1 MSHRKFHAPRH
12 GHLGFLPCKRS
23 KKHRGK
29 VRTWPKDDPSKPV
42 HLAAF
47 LGYKA
52 GMTHTLREMHRTGL
66 KQSKREEVEAVTII
80 ETPPVIVVG
89 VVGYIQTIRGLRS
102 LKTIFAEHVS
112 DECRRRFYKNWYK
125 SKKKAFT
132 KYSKKWQDETGKKQ
146 LDKDFAMMK
155 KYCSVI
161 RVIVHSQMRLLPIKQ
176 KKAHIM
182 EVQLNGGSISDKVD
196 WAKEHLEQAVPVSSV
211 FYQDEMIDVIG
222 VSRGHG
228 FKGVTS
234 RWHTKKLPRKTHK
247 GLRKVACIG
256 AWHPARVGFTIARA
270 GQKGYHHRTE
280 INKKIYRVGRGV
292 HIQDGKVIRNNASTN
307 YDTSQK
313 TITPMGGFPHYGEV
327 NNDFVMVK
335 GCVVGKKKR
344 VLTLR
349 KSLLVHTSRKSKET
363 IELKFIDTTS
373 KFGHGRF
380 QTAQEKR
387 AFMVSVRKIWCTP
400 SVNTIT
406 CIFLYYFDLTSG
418 LPAGPT
424 EERCKETTARAAER
438 GCLKK

>member
-12 GHLGFLPCKRS
+12 GHMGFLPHKRS
-23 KKHRGK
+23 KKQRGR
-29 VRTWPKDDPSKPV
+29 VRKWPKDDPSQPV
-42 HLAAF
+42 HLTAF

-80 ETPPVIVVG
+80 DTPPVIVCG
-89 VVGYIQTIRGLRS
+89 IIGYIQTVRGLRA
-102 LKTIFAEHVS
+102 LKTIFAEHLS
-112 DECRRRFYKNWYK
+112 DECKRRFYKNWHK
-125 SKKKAFT
+125 SKKKAFS
-132 KYSKKWQDETGKKQ
+132 KYTKKWQDEAGKKQ
-146 LDKDFAMMK
+146 LDKDFALMK

-161 RVIVHSQMRLLPIKQ
+161 RVVVHSQMHLLPIKQ

-196 WAKEHLEQAVPVSSV
+196 WAKEHLEKAVPISAV

-222 VSRGHG
+222 VTKGHG
-228 FKGVTS
+228 FKGVIS

-280 INKKIYRVGRGV
+280 LNKKIYRVGRGV

-313 TITPMGGFPHYGEV
+313 SITPLGGFPHYGEV

-335 GCVVGKKKR
+335 GCVVGPKKR

-387 AFMVSVRKIWCTP
+387 AFM
-400 SVNTIT
+400 
-406 CIFLYYFDLTSG
+406 
-418 LPAGPT
+418 GP
-424 EERCKETTARAAER
+424 
-438 GCLKK
+438 LKKDAQKTLPEPQPEEA

>member
-12 GHLGFLPCKRS
+12 GHTGFLPHKRS
-23 KKHRGK
+23 KKHRGR
-29 VRTWPKDDPSKPV
+29 VRSWPKDDARRPV
-42 HLAAF
+42 HLTAF

-52 GMTHTLREMHRTGL
+52 GMTHTLREVQRVGL
-66 KQSKREEVEAVTII
+66 KQAKREEVEAVTII

-89 VVGYIQTIRGLRS
+89 VVGYIQTVHGLRS
-102 LKTIFAEHVS
+102 FKSVFAEHLS
-112 DECRRRFYKNWYK
+112 DECKRRFYRNWYK

-132 KYSKKWQDETGKKQ
+132 KYSKKWQDEKGKKQ
-146 LDKDFAMMK
+146 LEKEFEQMK

-161 RVIVHSQMRLLPIKQ
+161 RVIIHTQMRLLPIGQ

-211 FYQDEMIDVIG
+211 FYQDETIDIIG
-222 VSRGHG
+222 VTKGRG
-228 FKGVTS
+228 FKGVMS

-256 AWHPARVGFTIARA
+256 AWHPARVGYTIARA
-270 GQKGYHHRTE
+270 GQKGYYHRTE
-280 INKKIYRVGRGV
+280 INKKIYRIGRGV
-292 HIQDGKVIRNNASTN
+292 HVHDGKVIRNNASTH

-313 TITPMGGFPHYGEV
+313 TITPM
-327 NNDFVMVK
+327 
-335 GCVVGKKKR
+335 
-344 VLTLR
+344 
-349 KSLLVHTSRKSKET
+349 SLLVHTSRKARET

-387 AFMVSVRKIWCTP
+387 AFM
-400 SVNTIT
+400 
-406 CIFLYYFDLTSG
+406 
-418 LPAGPT
+418 GPLKKDVLKKTLEPLT
-424 EERCKETTARAAER
+424 EEA
-438 GCLKK
+438 